1 MKKFLNRIIINEIFS
16 FINENHKNNND
27 SEKEFV
33 ARYATHIENDL
44 KRGWSSWTFGNY
56 GFHGTKEELK
66 KAMQTA
72 IDNNH
77 EFSISGFDLWG
88 DDIKKADIRELY
100 PNYWVLVDNVNAKNG
115 LSFIPLKSTNLKD
128 AIIEAKNEIYSGEAV
143 SYHPSEV
150 KLVYS
155 IDNLIH
161 IFEVI

>member
-1 MKKFLNRIIINEIFS
+1 
-16 FINENHKNNND
+16 
-27 SEKEFV
+27 
-33 ARYATHIENDL
+33 
-44 KRGWSSWTFGNY
+44 
-56 GFHGTKEELK
+56 
-66 KAMQTA
+66 MQTA

-128 AIIEAKNEIYSGEAV
+128 AIIEAKNEIYSGEGV

>member
-77 EFSISGFDLWG
+77 DGA
-88 DDIKKADIRELY
+88 ADQLIELVG
-100 PNYWVLVDNVNAKNG
+100 NTTALTIAD
-115 LSFIPLKSTNLKD
+115 FI
-128 AIIEAKNEIYSGEAV
+128 A
-143 SYHPSEV
+143 
-150 KLVYS
+150 
-155 IDNLIH
+155 
-161 IFEVI
+161 